1 MTVLETGLVTV
12 SQIGLHLKY
21 ISNIIGLAKIQ
32 YESTINNN
40 WIGKIQYESTIKK
53 FHLMEK

>member
-1 MTVLETGLVTV
+1 M